1 MNKVTIGATVLAVTA
16 LIVATTAWSAR
27 RPNAEMSLPAKVAP
41 QPFAPL
47 FETPPAMSVARPFA
61 YGSGVNYGLGNSN
74 SAVTPPVVTS
84 PIIAPTFQD
93 EVVSAR
99 LSVLP
104 SAREAALWQEPLSA
118 GERAPDFVL
127 PDQRGRFHRL
137 SDLRGKTVVLSFYP
151 QDFTFTCAGIAVDFD
166 REAPAFET
174 RGAVVFSVSVQPVSS
189 KIAFA
194 GRFGI
199 KHPLLA
205 DFDKQAARAYRVL
218 NRDGLAA
225 RVTFLIGPDGRILKT
240 SQHIR
245 PQTHVRDMLAQMDEL
260 NASRAAFSNLYS
272 TRNTKAIGAPSRLSS
287 SVLVMR

>member
-47 FETPPAMSVARPFA
+47 FETPAMPVARVFVYNPLNLKTDRA
-61 YGSGVNYGLGNSN
+61 AL
-74 SAVTPPVVTS
+74 AV
-84 PIIAPTFQD
+84 AQPTFQD
-93 EVVSAR
+93 AIVSAR
-99 LSVLP
+99 LVGLP
-104 SAREAALWQEPLSA
+104 VSREAALWQEPLSA

-137 SDLRGKTVVLSFYP
+137 SDLRGQTVVLSFYP
-151 QDFTFTCAGIAVDFD
+151 QDSYALCSSIAVDFD

-194 GRFGI
+194 GQFNI

-260 NASRAAFSNLYS
+260 NASRAAFSNFYS